1 MKIKHIDTSVGEN
14 IELLN
19 KLQREC
25 LPSDTLYDVRLGDW
39 WIAVQNGKAV
49 GSAGIVRSA
58 RWIELV
64 IFVVLGSFVALV
76 DTEFRKDLFECVHY
90 LLEKWGGRG

>member
-1 MKIKHIDTSVGEN
+1 MIRYMTFVVEIGG
-14 IELLN
+14 LLFRMARLLV
-19 KLQREC
+19 LQG
-25 LPSDTLYDVRLGDW
+25 LFALLGGL
-39 WIAVQNGKAV
+39 I
-49 GSAGIVRSA
+49 
-58 RWIELV
+58 LV

>member
-1 MKIKHIDTSVGEN
+1 VIRYMTFVLEIGG
-14 IELLN
+14 LLFRMARLLV
-19 KLQREC
+19 LQG
-25 LPSDTLYDVRLGDW
+25 LFALLGGL
-39 WIAVQNGKAV
+39 I
-49 GSAGIVRSA
+49 
-58 RWIELV
+58 LV